1 MHGWWTT
8 RGAGF
13 AWCLLMVTRLSPA
26 YQFDAASHDSIK
38 SVASSLAQDLM
49 GLYDADRPGAVP
61 GLLPE
66 PYYWW
71 EAGALM
77 GAMVDYWAYTG
88 DTQWVNVTKEGLLF
102 QTGPNNDYM
111 PPNQTMTEGNDDQGF
126 WALAAMSAAEYN
138 FQNPPSDK
146 PQWLALAQAVFNT
159 QAARWETQECGGG
172 LRWQI
177 FTWNNGYD
185 YKNTI
190 SQACFFNL
198 AARLALYTGNQSY
211 ADWADKT
218 WDWMESTDLLD
229 PETHYVYDGV
239 LASNCSNIT
248 PYQWTYNAGAF
259 LLGASAMYNYTSGKT
274 RQIWRTRLDGLLNGT
289 MIFFQGNNSD
299 IMSEVAC
306 EPVDLCDVDQQSFKA
321 YLSRWMAAAIKW
333 APWTSGRILPL
344 LRSTS
349 IAAVSTCKG
358 GSNGRMCGLKWTTPG
373 SYDGFSGVGQQ
384 MAVMQVVLSNLIPS
398 SADPLTTQTGGTSV
412 GDPAAG
418 GQDISRLDPFT
429 TLDFLAPVTTSA
441 RAGAAVVTALM
452 ILFLIGGCLFML
464 VDEQSEKTLWQMFL
478 GLGTASKPG
487 GWRDTDDTDQIK
499 SSDTPGSLGREP
511 LIGSSNIP
519 LTTLTNRTG
528 DNMVIK
534 VHHTTMLSSDQ
545 GISPTQTMS
554 GQLSWKHVERRNPQ
568 IIVSKYWDGTSDHDE
583 QRTAIPSGSRQR
595 LSKKRPEML
604 RD

>member
-49 GLYDADRPGAVP
+49 GLYDVDRPGAVP

-88 DTQWVNVTKEGLLF
+88 DTQWVNLTKEGLLF

-229 PETHYVYDGV
+229 PETYYVYDGV

-274 RQIWRTRLDGLLNGT
+274 RQVWRTRLDGLLNGT

-358 GSNGRMCGLKWTTPG
+358 GPNGRMCGLKWTTPG

-441 RAGAAVVTALM
+441 RAGAAVITALM

-464 VDEQSEKTLWQMFL
+464 VDEKSEKTLWQMFL
-478 GLGTASKPG
+478 GLDTTTKPG

-511 LIGSSNIP
+511 LIGSPNIP

-534 VHHTTMLSSDQ
+534 VHHTTTLSSDQ
-545 GISPTQTMS
+545 AISPTQTMS
-554 GQLSWKHVERRNPQ
+554 RQLSWKHVERRNPQ
-568 IIVSKYWDGTSDHDE
+568 IIVSKYWDGTSYHDE
-583 QRTAIPSGSRQR
+583 QRTARPSGSRQR